1 MENQLDVR
9 GMECPQPVILT
20 KKELEKADVTAVV
33 TIVDNEVARDNVVR
47 FAKNANYEV
56 EVEQKDEDYYIRI
69 CKEMTPEMETTLQ
82 TSSELVYLVLGDK
95 LGRGEDE
102 LGSILM
108 RSFFYSL
115 AESEI
120 KPGTL
125 IFMNSGVNLVS
136 EGSPVLTELMALE
149 KNGTEILACGT
160 CLDYY
165 KLKEKLCVGSVS
177 NMYAILEK
185 MSTATKVITI

>member
-1 MENQLDVR
+1 M
-9 GMECPQPVILT
+9 T
-20 KKELEKADVTAVV
+20 TVV

-47 FAKNANYEV
+47 FAKNANYDV
-56 EVEQKDEDYYIRI
+56 EVEQKDENYYIRI
-69 CKEMTPEMETTLQ
+69 CKGMSAGMETTLQ
-82 TSSELVYLVLGDK
+82 TSSELVYVILGDK

-102 LGSILM
+102 LGSVLM

-136 EGSPVLTELMALE
+136 EGSQVLTELMALE

>member
-20 KKELEKADVTAVV
+20 KKELEKADVKMVV

-47 FAKNANYEV
+47 FAQNLNYDV
-56 EVEQKDEDYYIRI
+56 EVEQKDDNYYIRI
-69 CKEMTPEMETTLQ
+69 CKEEAAGMETVLQ
-82 TSSELVYLVLGDK
+82 ASSELVYVILGDK

-102 LGSILM
+102 LGSVLM

-115 AESEI
+115 SESEI
-120 KPGTL
+120 RPGTL
-125 IFMNSGVNLVS
+125 IFMNSGVNLVT
-136 EGSPVLTELMALE
+136 EGSPVLSELMALE
-149 KNGTEILACGT
+149 KKGTEILACGT

-177 NMYAILEK
+177 NMYAILDK
-185 MSTATKVITI
+185 MNTAVKVITL